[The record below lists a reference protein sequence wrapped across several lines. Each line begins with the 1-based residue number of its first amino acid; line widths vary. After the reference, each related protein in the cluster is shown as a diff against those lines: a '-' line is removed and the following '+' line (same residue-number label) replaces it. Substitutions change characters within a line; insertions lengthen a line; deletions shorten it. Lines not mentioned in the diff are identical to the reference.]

1 MSGAGQAATQVG
13 RLDNVAVYPE
23 ASRRRFVL
31 PLNATALPAGTL
43 ELSFEGSAEFEGTL
57 FASRSFEIAPAPGP

>member
-43 ELSFEGSAEFEGTL
+43 ELSFEGAEFEGTL
-57 FASRSFEIAPAPGP
+57 FASRSFEIAPAPRP